1 MQIALQITVRE
12 MEHSEALDQQIRDK
26 VAKLERIYPR
36 LMACRVLAERQD
48 RHKQQGSQ
56 FAVRVDLTLPGK
68 EIVVNRQHAED
79 AYVAL
84 RDAFDAAK
92 RQLEEF
98 AREHRGDAKS
108 RRPGAKPAEEPAEG
122 E

>member
-1 MQIALQITVRE
+1 MQIALQITVRD
-12 MEHSEALDQQIRDK
+12 MEHSEALDQHIRDK
-26 VAKLERIYPR
+26 VAKLERICPR
-36 LMACRVLAERQD
+36 LMACRVVAEQQD

-56 FAVRVDLTLPGK
+56 FSVRLDLTLPGK

-98 AREHRGDAKS
+98 VRGRRGDAKS
-108 RRPGAKPAEEPAEG
+108 RREGAKPAQEPTEG

>member
-92 RQLEEF
+92 RQVQEYAHKLHGDVKKHEPRRTEE
-98 AREHRGDAKS
+98 S
-108 RRPGAKPAEEPAEG
+108 
-122 E
+122 

>member
-1 MQIALQITVRE
+1 MQIALQITVRD
-12 MEHSEALDQQIRDK
+12 MEHSDALDQHIRDK
-26 VAKLERIYPR
+26 VAKLEHIYPR
-36 LMACRVLAERQD
+36 LMACRVVAERQD

-56 FAVRVDLTLPGK
+56 FSVRVDLTLPGK

-79 AYVAL
+79 PYVAL

-98 AREHRGDAKS
+98 ARERRGDAKA
-108 RRPGAKPAEEPAEG
+108 RRAGAKPAGEPTEG

>member
-1 MQIALQITVRE
+1 MQIALQITVRD
-12 MEHSEALDQQIRDK
+12 MEHSDVLDQHIRDK
-26 VAKLERIYPR
+26 VAKLEHIYPR
-36 LMACRVLAERQD
+36 LMACRVVVERQD

-56 FAVRVDLTLPGK
+56 FSVRIDLTLPGK
-68 EIVVNRQHAED
+68 EIVVNRKLAED
-79 AYVAL
+79 PYVAL

-98 AREHRGDAKS
+98 ARERRPDAKS
-108 RRPGAKPAEEPAEG
+108 RRAGAKPAKEPTED